1 MGIERETAAIT
12 LNTRLLP
19 ILVGVLLLLQ
29 LTVPYRGWLLLLVG
43 LGSVWALSYL
53 WARSLAR
60 TLRLTRQMR
69 YGWSQ
74 VGDRLEERFTLTNA
88 GWAPGLWVEVVDHT
102 DMPDYNTGRVT
113 GVGAT
118 DATTWRT
125 SGVCTHRGIYTLGP
139 TSVRTGD
146 PFSLYTVTIEFPE
159 SRQLMVAP
167 PVVILPEI
175 DVAPAGRTGE
185 GPPRSRAVQPTI
197 SASTVREYAPGDS
210 MRWIHWRTTARR
222 NDLYVRLFD
231 ETPASDWWI
240 FLDME
245 AAVQAGTGEDSTE
258 EHGVILAA
266 SLADRGLRADR
277 TVGFVS
283 YGTDLV
289 WMPADAGEQQR
300 LRILRELAVIE
311 PGQQSLAQLLER
323 SRQSLSK
330 HTSIIIITPSLDAR
344 WVESLLL
351 MQRRGARPTVLLL
364 DPQSFGGEGDAGA
377 VQALLASQGITC
389 HIITRDLLD
398 RPEARP
404 GQLGQWEW
412 RTLATGRVI
421 TVRGPEDMS
430 WESL

>member
-1 MGIERETAAIT
+1 MRIERESADIT

-19 ILVGVLLLLQ
+19 ATAGALLVLQ
-29 LTVPYRGWLLLLVG
+29 LTFPYRGWFLLLIG
-43 LGSVWALSYL
+43 LGTLWAISYF

-60 TLRLTRQMR
+60 SLRLTRQMR

-74 VGDRLEERFTLTNA
+74 VGDRLEERFTLTNT
-88 GWAPGLWVEVVDHT
+88 GWAPALWTEIVDHT

-113 GVGAT
+113 GVGAADST
-118 DATTWRT
+118 YWRT
-125 SGVCTHRGIYTLGP
+125 SGVCTRRGVYTLGP

-146 PFSLYTVTIEFPE
+146 PFSIYTVTIASTE

-167 PVVILPEI
+167 PVVPLPEI

-185 GPPRSRAVQPTI
+185 GPPRSHAVQPTI
-197 SASTVREYAPGDS
+197 SASTVREYVPGDS
-210 MRWIHWRTTARR
+210 MRWIHWRTSARR
-222 NDLYVRLFD
+222 DHLYVRLFD

-240 FLDME
+240 FLDMQ
-245 AAVQAGTGEDSTE
+245 AGVQAGSDENSTD

-277 TVGFVS
+277 NVGFVS
-283 YGTDLV
+283 YGTNLV
-289 WMPADAGEQQR
+289 WVPADTGEQQR
-300 LRILRELAVIE
+300 LRILRELAVLE
-311 PGQQSLAQLLER
+311 PGEQSLAALLER
-323 SRQSLSK
+323 SRQSLAK
-330 HTSIIIITPSLDAR
+330 HTSLVIITPSLDKR
-344 WVESLLL
+344 WAESLLL
-351 MQRRGARPTVLLL
+351 LQRRGARPTVLLL
-364 DPQSFGGEGDAGA
+364 DPVSFGGQGDAGTM
-377 VQALLASQGITC
+377 QALLASQGITC

-404 GQLGQWEW
+404 GKHGQWEW

-421 TVRGPEDMS
+421 AVHEPEDTA